1 MKKQLIAVVS
11 ALAMTFTSLPC
22 VSIAAE
28 NVPKP
33 VLQYTF
39 DGNKQLADQNGKN
52 ELKLSGGASVTDDGN
67 KGKGLLLDGTDG
79 YAELPDNI
87 LSSDMTVTTWVKI
100 NKFTT
105 WGRVFDFGTDLN
117 QNFFFA
123 PYSGGASRLE
133 IKNGATVDT
142 MDCTQETTKDWV
154 NYAITIKGDT
164 VSYYRNGRLIKSK
177 SGIKD
182 ISELTNTANYIGK
195 SHYDGDAYLSAV
207 VDDFRVYN
215 TALSQ
220 DEILKVMADGEIN
233 ADVMLDS
240 YAINDEQIVTGDSI
254 TLPQADGIVWNE
266 TDNLGLINTETG
278 AVKHNKTAETVTLV
292 QSYGGVDREYTLY
305 VTGSEEEPYSINID
319 ASDRSKD
326 VSDDMWGLFFEDIN
340 SAADGGL
347 YAEMVQNRSF
357 EKSDEKEGHLYNW
370 GLYSIYK
377 EPNREDGKY
386 YTAENI
392 QVKTDKPMN
401 ENNPTYITI
410 PKGEMICNDG
420 FYDGTEWDCDKGT
433 SFSGM
438 KFKNGEKYD
447 FSVYAR
453 GEGELTVSLGIVIDE
468 HKASFEVE
476 PFNEAAAVIKCNSK
490 DDWKKYSVTFT
501 ADEELESDGSGLIVT
516 NTGDSDLDVD
526 MVSLMPEDTYKGHGL
541 RKDLMEQLEA
551 MHPKFLRFPG
561 GCAVEGQ
568 TMDMAWN
575 WKDTIGDVSERKE
588 MINIWNPSATE
599 PCMMTYGLG
608 FYEYFQMCEDLG
620 MEPVPILNCG
630 IACQVRSG
638 SATDEEHLVPM
649 DKLQPYI
656 DDALD
661 LIEFANGTD
670 ESNEWVQ
677 KRIQMGHKE
686 PFNMKYIGIGNEQ
699 YGDIYFERYE
709 EFAKQIHEKYPD
721 INLVTT
727 SGTASS
733 GSSNDLAWNWANEH
747 DELADRMDEH
757 YYETA
762 DWFRQHA
769 YRYDNYR
776 RDTNTKVFL
785 GEYASKGNAW
795 YNALSEAAFMTGLE
809 RNADVVRMASYA
821 PMFAK
826 YGNTQWSAADM
837 IWFNNSDYVLTPNY
851 YVQSLFSNNQGDYSL
866 PTEVKL
872 NGIEKDD
879 ALKGGVAVGSWGTH
893 NEFKDIRLYSGDT
906 IGVLTPSESE
916 EYDDEDDYNLDEEYD
931 EDDYNLED
939 RGWEIGKG
947 EWTMNKEGA
956 LVQSSDETGAICYF
970 PYPDNRQY
978 TLTLKARKLSGGE
991 GFQIGVAVDDALNY
1005 YRVNIGGWG
1014 NTTAKIQHI
1023 VNGVSSSSGN
1033 VAEQSYVGN
1042 VHINDNE
1049 WYDVTVEV
1057 TDHEIKA
1064 YLNDE
1069 FICSYKKPKEYGPVY
1084 SSSVYDEETGDVIVK
1099 VVNTMDSD
1107 VNIGMNVSGETVTS
1121 NIAKTT
1127 VMSGDTN
1134 LENSLDNKN
1143 AIVPKESELT
1153 NASNNFTYNAP
1164 ADSFSIIRLK
1174 TGNGGSKAYISGYE
1188 DGTFRPDNTITR
1200 AEVAAIIARCSADF
1214 DENKTYS
1221 SDFTDVSGD
1230 EWYANYVGYAAEK
1243 GYIHGYD
1250 GGPFKADIDITR
1262 GELAVIL
1269 SKYGSFDGDGICTEF
1284 SDVPNDY
1291 YATGYIKSLYDENIV
1306 SGYEDGTFKPDNSVT
1321 RAEAVTMM
1329 NKVLDNPIAEN
1340 AENPFDDVSPNH
1352 WAYNQIMTAV
1362 QGK

>member
-1 MKKQLIAVVS
+1 MKKQLIAVMS

-39 DGNKQLADQNGKN
+39 DGSKQLADQNGRN
-52 ELKLSGGASVTDDGN
+52 ELKLSGGASVTNDGN

-79 YAELPDNI
+79 FAQLPDNI
-87 LSSDMTVTTWVKI
+87 LSKDMTITTWVKI

-105 WGRVFDFGTDLN
+105 WGRVFDFGTDSN

-133 IKNGATVDT
+133 IKNGTNVDT
-142 MDCTQETTKDWV
+142 MDCAQETAKDWV

-182 ISELTNTANYIGK
+182 ISELKNIANYIGK
-195 SHYDGDAYLSAV
+195 SHYDGDAYLSATL
-207 VDDFRVYN
+207 DDFRVYD

-220 DEILKVMADGEIN
+220 NEILDVVADGEIN

-240 YAINDEQIVTGDSI
+240 YAIENEQIVTGDSI
-254 TLPQADGIVWNE
+254 DLPMADGIVWNE
-266 TDNLGLINTETG
+266 VDNLGLVNFETG
-278 AVKHNKTAETVTLV
+278 EVRHNKNAETVTLM

-305 VTGSEEEPYSINID
+305 VTGSEEDPYSININ

-357 EKSDEKEGHLYNW
+357 EKSDDKEGHLYNW

-392 QVKTDKPMN
+392 QVKTDNPMN

-410 PKGEMICNDG
+410 PQGEMICNDG

-438 KFKNGEKYD
+438 EFKNGEKYD
-447 FSVYAR
+447 FSVYVR
-453 GEGELTVSLGIVIDE
+453 GEGELTASLGIVTDE
-468 HKASFEVE
+468 YKKSFEVA
-476 PFNEAAAVIKCNSK
+476 PYDDTTAVIECDSK
-490 DDWKKYSVTFT
+490 GDWKKYTVTFT
-501 ADEELESDGSGLIVT
+501 ADEWLEDEGSGLIVT

-568 TMDMAWN
+568 TMDTAWN

-599 PCMMTYGLG
+599 PYMMTYGLG

-630 IACQVRSG
+630 MACQVRSG
-638 SATDEEHLVPM
+638 SATDEKHLVPM

-686 PFNMKYIGIGNEQ
+686 PFNLKYIGIGNEQ

-851 YVQSLFSNNQGDYSL
+851 YVQSLFSNNQGNYSL

-879 ALKGGVAVGSWGTH
+879 AFQGGVAVGSWGTH
-893 NEFKDIRLYSGDT
+893 NEFKDIEIKTEDSTVTVDKSEWETTNGDWSVDDSGL
-906 IGVLTPSESE
+906 ISQ
-916 EYDDEDDYNLDEEYD
+916 
-931 EDDYNLED
+931 
-939 RGWEIGKG
+939 
-947 EWTMNKEGA
+947 M
-956 LVQSSDETGAICYF
+956 SDNTGAVCY
-970 PYPDNRQY
+970 YASPDMKNY
-978 TLTLKARKLSGGE
+978 TLSLKARKLSGGE
-991 GFQIGVAVDDALNY
+991 GFQIGVAADDALNY

-1023 VNGVSSSSGN
+1023 VNGVSVSSGN

-1057 TDHEIKA
+1057 TDDEIKA
-1064 YLNDE
+1064 YLNDK

-1084 SSSVYDEETGDVIVK
+1084 SSSVYDDKTGDVIVK
-1099 VVNTMDSD
+1099 IVNTMDSD

-1134 LENSLDNKN
+1134 LENSLENKN
-1143 AIVPKESELT
+1143 AIVPKESEIT

-1200 AEVAAIIARCSADF
+1200 AETAAIIARCSDDF

-1221 SDFTDVSGD
+1221 SDFSDVSGN
-1230 EWYANYVGYAAEK
+1230 EWYANYVGYAAQK
-1243 GYIHGYD
+1243 GYISGYED
-1250 GGPFKADIDITR
+1250 GTFKAERSISR
-1262 GELAVIL
+1262 AEFSVVLGKYLELD
-1269 SKYGSFDGDGICTEF
+1269 GSETDTVF
-1284 SDVPNDY
+1284 SDVSSEHFAN
-1291 YATGYIKSLYDENIV
+1291 GYVKALYDKNIIN
-1306 SGYEDGTFKPDNSVT
+1306 GYEDGTFKPDNTIT
-1321 RAEAVTMM
+1321 RAETVTMI
-1329 NKVLDNPIAEN
+1329 NKALGRN
-1340 AENPFDDVSPNH
+1340 AENTDSNPFVDVPQNH
-1352 WAYNQIMTAV
+1352 WAYNQIIAAV
-1362 QGK
+1362 Q

>member
-87 LSSDMTVTTWVKI
+87 LSSDMTITTWVKI

-105 WGRVFDFGTDLN
+105 WGRVFDFGTDSN

-142 MDCTQETTKDWV
+142 MDCTQETAKDWV

-254 TLPQADGIVWNE
+254 ALPQADGIVWNE

-278 AVKHNKTAETVTLV
+278 AIKHNKTAETVTLV

-501 ADEELESDGSGLIVT
+501 ADEELESDGSGIIVT

-526 MVSLMPEDTYKGHGL
+526 MVSLMPENTYKGHGL

-568 TMDMAWN
+568 TMDTAWN

-599 PCMMTYGLG
+599 PYMMTYGLG

-747 DELADRMDEH
+747 EELADRMDEH

-851 YVQSLFSNNQGDYSL
+851 YVQSLFSNNQGNYSL

-872 NGIEKDD
+872 NGIEMDD

-893 NEFKDIRLYSGDT
+893 NEFKDIEVKTENSTVTADKSEWETTNGDWS
-906 IGVLTPSESE
+906 IDDNGVISQ
-916 EYDDEDDYNLDEEYD
+916 
-931 EDDYNLED
+931 
-939 RGWEIGKG
+939 
-947 EWTMNKEGA
+947 M
-956 LVQSSDETGAICYF
+956 SDNTGAVCY
-970 PYPDNRQY
+970 YASPDMRNY

-991 GFQIGVAVDDALNY
+991 GFQIGVAADDALNY

-1014 NTTAKIQHI
+1014 NTTAKVQHI

-1049 WYDVTVEV
+1049 WYDVKVEV
-1057 TDHEIKA
+1057 TDDEIKA

-1107 VNIGMNVSGETVTS
+1107 VNIGMNVSGETITS

-1143 AIVPKESELT
+1143 AIVPKEIELT

-1188 DGTFRPDNTITR
+1188 DGTF
-1200 AEVAAIIARCSADF
+1200 
-1214 DENKTYS
+1214 
-1221 SDFTDVSGD
+1221 
-1230 EWYANYVGYAAEK
+1230 
-1243 GYIHGYD
+1243 
-1250 GGPFKADIDITR
+1250 
-1262 GELAVIL
+1262 
-1269 SKYGSFDGDGICTEF
+1269 
-1284 SDVPNDY
+1284 
-1291 YATGYIKSLYDENIV
+1291 
-1306 SGYEDGTFKPDNSVT
+1306 KPDNSVT

-1340 AENPFDDVSPNH
+1340 AENPFGDVSPNH

>member
-1 MKKQLIAVVS
+1 M
-11 ALAMTFTSLPC
+11 
-22 VSIAAE
+22 
-28 NVPKP
+28 
-33 VLQYTF
+33 
-39 DGNKQLADQNGKN
+39 
-52 ELKLSGGASVTDDGN
+52 
-67 KGKGLLLDGTDG
+67 
-79 YAELPDNI
+79 
-87 LSSDMTVTTWVKI
+87 
-100 NKFTT
+100 
-105 WGRVFDFGTDLN
+105 
-117 QNFFFA
+117 
-123 PYSGGASRLE
+123 
-133 IKNGATVDT
+133 
-142 MDCTQETTKDWV
+142 
-154 NYAITIKGDT
+154 
-164 VSYYRNGRLIKSK
+164 
-177 SGIKD
+177 
-182 ISELTNTANYIGK
+182 
-195 SHYDGDAYLSAV
+195 
-207 VDDFRVYN
+207 
-215 TALSQ
+215 
-220 DEILKVMADGEIN
+220 
-233 ADVMLDS
+233 
-240 YAINDEQIVTGDSI
+240 
-254 TLPQADGIVWNE
+254 
-266 TDNLGLINTETG
+266 
-278 AVKHNKTAETVTLV
+278 

-377 EPNREDGKY
+377 EPNRADGKY

-392 QVKTDKPMN
+392 QVN
-401 ENNPTYITI
+401 Q
-410 PKGEMICNDG
+410 
-420 FYDGTEWDCDKGT
+420 TEWDCDKGT

-568 TMDMAWN
+568 TMDTAWN

-599 PCMMTYGLG
+599 PYMMTYGLG

-747 DELADRMDEH
+747 EELADRMDEH

-795 YNALSEAAFMTGLE
+795 YNALSEAA
-809 RNADVVRMASYA
+809 ADVVRMASYA

-826 YGNTQWSAADM
+826 FGNTQWSAADM

-851 YVQSLFSNNQGDYSL
+851 YVQSLFSNNQGDYYL

-893 NEFKDIRLYSGDT
+893 NEFKDIEVKTENSTVTADKSEWETTNGDWS
-906 IGVLTPSESE
+906 IDDNGVISQ
-916 EYDDEDDYNLDEEYD
+916 
-931 EDDYNLED
+931 
-939 RGWEIGKG
+939 
-947 EWTMNKEGA
+947 M
-956 LVQSSDETGAICYF
+956 SDNTGAVCY
-970 PYPDNRQY
+970 YASPDMRNY

-991 GFQIGVAVDDALNY
+991 GFQIGVAADDALNY

-1014 NTTAKIQHI
+1014 NTTAKGQHI
-1023 VNGVSSSSGN
+1023 VNGG
-1033 VAEQSYVGN
+1033 
-1042 VHINDNE
+1042 H
-1049 WYDVTVEV
+1049 
-1057 TDHEIKA
+1057 H
-1064 YLNDE
+1064 
-1069 FICSYKKPKEYGPVY
+1069 
-1084 SSSVYDEETGDVIVK
+1084 
-1099 VVNTMDSD
+1099 M
-1107 VNIGMNVSGETVTS
+1107 
-1121 NIAKTT
+1121 
-1127 VMSGDTN
+1127 
-1134 LENSLDNKN
+1134 
-1143 AIVPKESELT
+1143 
-1153 NASNNFTYNAP
+1153 
-1164 ADSFSIIRLK
+1164 
-1174 TGNGGSKAYISGYE
+1174 
-1188 DGTFRPDNTITR
+1188 
-1200 AEVAAIIARCSADF
+1200 
-1214 DENKTYS
+1214 
-1221 SDFTDVSGD
+1221 
-1230 EWYANYVGYAAEK
+1230 
-1243 GYIHGYD
+1243 
-1250 GGPFKADIDITR
+1250 
-1262 GELAVIL
+1262 
-1269 SKYGSFDGDGICTEF
+1269 
-1284 SDVPNDY
+1284 
-1291 YATGYIKSLYDENIV
+1291 
-1306 SGYEDGTFKPDNSVT
+1306 SVT
-1321 RAEAVTMM
+1321 C
-1329 NKVLDNPIAEN
+1329 I
-1340 AENPFDDVSPNH
+1340 
-1352 WAYNQIMTAV
+1352 
-1362 QGK
+1362 

>member
-87 LSSDMTVTTWVKI
+87 LSSDMTITTCVKI

-105 WGRVFDFGTDLN
+105 WGRVFDFGTDSN

-142 MDCTQETTKDWV
+142 MDCTQETAKDWV

-254 TLPQADGIVWNE
+254 ALPQADGIVWNE

-377 EPNREDGKY
+377 EPNRADGKY

-568 TMDMAWN
+568 TMDTAWN

-599 PCMMTYGLG
+599 PYMMTYGLG

-747 DELADRMDEH
+747 EELADRMDEH

-826 YGNTQWSAADM
+826 FGNTQWSAADM

-851 YVQSLFSNNQGDYSL
+851 YVQSLFSNNQGDYYL

-893 NEFKDIRLYSGDT
+893 NEFKDIEVKTENSTVTADKSEWETTNGDWS
-906 IGVLTPSESE
+906 IDDNGVISQ
-916 EYDDEDDYNLDEEYD
+916 
-931 EDDYNLED
+931 
-939 RGWEIGKG
+939 
-947 EWTMNKEGA
+947 M
-956 LVQSSDETGAICYF
+956 SDNTGAVCY
-970 PYPDNRQY
+970 YASPDMRNY

-991 GFQIGVAVDDALNY
+991 GFQIGVAADDALNY

-1014 NTTAKIQHI
+1014 NTTAKVQHI

-1057 TDHEIKA
+1057 TDDEIKA

-1107 VNIGMNVSGETVTS
+1107 VNIGMNVSGETITS

-1143 AIVPKESELT
+1143 AIVPKEIELT

-1188 DGTFRPDNTITR
+1188 DGTF
-1200 AEVAAIIARCSADF
+1200 
-1214 DENKTYS
+1214 
-1221 SDFTDVSGD
+1221 
-1230 EWYANYVGYAAEK
+1230 
-1243 GYIHGYD
+1243 
-1250 GGPFKADIDITR
+1250 KADRNITR

-1269 SKYGSFDGDGICTEF
+1269 SKYGSFDGNGICTEF
-1284 SDVPNDY
+1284 SDVTNDY
-1291 YATGYIKSLYDENIV
+1291 FATGYIKALYDENIV

-1321 RAEAVTMM
+1321 RAETVTMM
-1329 NKVLDNPIAEN
+1329 NKVLANPIAEN
-1340 AENPFDDVSPNH
+1340 AENPFGDVSPNH